1 MSCCDAG
8 AMSVQE
14 ALNTMLAQIT
24 PVSECVTV
32 SLANSQGHI
41 LAEDVLS
48 PLNMPPFDNSA
59 MDGYAFRFAEWVEG
73 QALAIAGTA
82 LAGQPFSGEI
92 PAGACL
98 RIMTG
103 AQVPAGLDT
112 VIMQEHTAQTPEGVL
127 FTQPPKAKANI
138 RYLGEEIRTGDV
150 VLKAGSRLHAR
161 ALPLLA
167 TLGLPEVNVR
177 RRLKVAIFS
186 TGDELKLP
194 GTSLQAGEIY
204 DSNRYGIEAMLNR
217 MGIECLNL
225 GIIPDDPA
233 QLRDTFMQAAQSAD
247 AIITSGGVSVGEAD
261 YTKDLLLELGE
272 VGFWSVAMKPGK
284 PFAYGKIREKYFFG
298 LPGNPVS
305 GMVCFEQLVIP
316 ALRRMMGHTKLFRRT
331 LEAQT
336 AHSVN
341 IRPGRTDF
349 IRVRLERDAQG
360 SYVAW
365 TTGNQSSGALLSM
378 AQADA
383 LLIVPATSSGIAA
396 GERAI
401 VQLLDGMT
409 YQDEAGFEEHV

>member
-59 MDGYAFRFAEWVEG
+59 MDGYAFRFVEWVDG

-82 LAGQPFSGEI
+82 LAGQPFTGDI

-112 VIMQEHTAQTPEGVL
+112 VIMQEHTAQTLEGVL
-127 FTQPPKAKANI
+127 FTQPPKINANI

-194 GTSLQAGEIY
+194 GTPLQAGEIY

-217 MGIECLNL
+217 MGIDCLNL

-233 QLRDTFMQAAQSAD
+233 LLRDTFMQAAQSAD

-305 GMVCFEQLVIP
+305 AFVTFYQLVQP
-316 ALRRMMGHTKLFRRT
+316 ALRKLAGEMAVAPLRIPAIAEHNFRSAKNRVDFQRG
-331 LEAQT
+331 LI
-336 AHSVN
+336 SVSADGL
-341 IRPGRTDF
+341 IT
-349 IRVRLERDAQG
+349 VRSTGAQG
-360 SYVAW
+360 SGMFTSLCAANCFVIVEK
-365 TTGNQSSGALLSM
+365 
-378 AQADA
+378 D
-383 LLIVPATSSGIAA
+383 VPAGASVTV
-396 GERAI
+396 ELFNEI
-401 VQLLDGMT
+401 VN
-409 YQDEAGFEEHV
+409 

>member
-8 AMSVQE
+8 AMSVQD
-14 ALNTMLAQIT
+14 ALTTMMAQIV
-24 PVSECVTV
+24 PVEESMTV
-32 SLANSQGHI
+32 PLATAQGNI
-41 LAEDVLS
+41 LAENVLS

-59 MDGYAFRFAEWVEG
+59 MDGYAFRFADWQDGKVMPV
-73 QALAIAGTA
+73 AGTV
-82 LAGQPFSGEI
+82 LAGQPFTGDI

-103 AQVPAGLDT
+103 AQVPAELDT
-112 VIMQEHTAQTPEGVL
+112 VIMQEQTAQALEGVL
-127 FTQPPKAKANI
+127 FTRPPKAKANI

-167 TLGLPEVNVR
+167 TLGLPEVKVR

-233 QLRDTFMQAAQSAD
+233 QLRDTFMLAAQSAD

-284 PFAYGKIREKYFFG
+284 PFAYGKIKDKYFFG

-305 GMVCFEQLVIP
+305 AFVTFYQLVQP
-316 ALRRMMGHTKLFRRT
+316 ALRKLAGEISAAPLRIPVIAEHNFRSAKNRVDFQRG
-331 LEAQT
+331 LI
-336 AHSVN
+336 SVN
-341 IRPGRTDF
+341 ADGLIT
-349 IRVRLERDAQG
+349 VRSTGAQG
-360 SYVAW
+360 SGMFTSLCAANCFVIVEK
-365 TTGNQSSGALLSM
+365 
-378 AQADA
+378 D
-383 LLIVPATSSGIAA
+383 VPAGASVTI
-396 GERAI
+396 ELFNEI
-401 VQLLDGMT
+401 VN
-409 YQDEAGFEEHV
+409 

>member
-59 MDGYAFRFAEWVEG
+59 MDGYAFRFAEWADG
-73 QALAIAGTA
+73 LTLAIAGTA
-82 LAGQPFSGEI
+82 LAGQPFTGDI

-112 VIMQEHTAQTPEGVL
+112 VIMQEHTAQTSEGVL
-127 FTQPPKAKANI
+127 FTQPPKANANI

-167 TLGLPEVNVR
+167 TLGLPEVKVR

-194 GTSLQAGEIY
+194 GTPLQAGEIY
-204 DSNRYGIEAMLNR
+204 DSNRYGIEAMLNW

-233 QLRDTFMQAAQSAD
+233 QLRDTFMLAAQSAD

-305 GMVCFEQLVIP
+305 AFVTFYQLVQP
-316 ALRRMMGHTKLFRRT
+316 ALRKLAGEISVAPLRIPAIAEHNFRSAKNRVDFQRG
-331 LEAQT
+331 LI
-336 AHSVN
+336 SVN
-341 IRPGRTDF
+341 ADGLIT
-349 IRVRLERDAQG
+349 VRSTGAQG
-360 SYVAW
+360 SGMFTSLCAANCFV
-365 TTGNQSSGALLSM
+365 
-378 AQADA
+378 
-383 LLIVPATSSGIAA
+383 IVEKDVLAGTSVSV
-396 GERAI
+396 ELFNEI
-401 VQLLDGMT
+401 VS
-409 YQDEAGFEEHV
+409 

>member
-73 QALAIAGTA
+73 QTLAIAGTA
-82 LAGQPFSGEI
+82 LAGQPFTGDI
-92 PAGACL
+92 PVGACL

-103 AQVPAGLDT
+103 AQVPARLDT
-112 VIMQEHTAQTPEGVL
+112 VIMQEHTAQTSEGVL
-127 FTQPPKAKANI
+127 FTQPPKSQANI

-167 TLGLPEVNVR
+167 TLGLPEVKVR

-233 QLRDTFMQAAQSAD
+233 QLRDTFMLAAQSAD

-305 GMVCFEQLVIP
+305 AFVTFYQLVQP
-316 ALRRMMGHTKLFRRT
+316 ALRKLAGEISAAPLRIPVIAEHNFRSAKNRVDFQRG
-331 LEAQT
+331 LI
-336 AHSVN
+336 SVN
-341 IRPGRTDF
+341 ADGLIT
-349 IRVRLERDAQG
+349 VRSTGAQG
-360 SYVAW
+360 SGMFTSLCAANCFVIVEK
-365 TTGNQSSGALLSM
+365 
-378 AQADA
+378 D
-383 LLIVPATSSGIAA
+383 VPAGASVTN
-396 GERAI
+396 ELFNEI
-401 VQLLDGMT
+401 VN
-409 YQDEAGFEEHV
+409 

>member
-59 MDGYAFRFAEWVEG
+59 MDGYAFRFAEWADG
-73 QALAIAGTA
+73 LTLAIAGTA
-82 LAGQPFSGEI
+82 LAGQPFTGDI

-112 VIMQEHTAQTPEGVL
+112 VIMQEHTAQTLEGVL
-127 FTQPPKAKANI
+127 FTQPPKINANI

-194 GTSLQAGEIY
+194 GTPLQAGEIY

-233 QLRDTFMQAAQSAD
+233 LLRDTFMQAAQSAD

-305 GMVCFEQLVIP
+305 AFVTFYQLVQP
-316 ALRRMMGHTKLFRRT
+316 ALRKLAGEMAVAPLRIPAIAEHNFRSAKNRVDFQRG
-331 LEAQT
+331 LI
-336 AHSVN
+336 SVSADGL
-341 IRPGRTDF
+341 IT
-349 IRVRLERDAQG
+349 VRSTGAQG
-360 SYVAW
+360 SGMFTSLCAANCFVIVEK
-365 TTGNQSSGALLSM
+365 
-378 AQADA
+378 D
-383 LLIVPATSSGIAA
+383 VPAGASVTV
-396 GERAI
+396 ELFNEI
-401 VQLLDGMT
+401 VN
-409 YQDEAGFEEHV
+409 

>member
-8 AMSVQE
+8 AISVQE
-14 ALNTMLAQIT
+14 ALNTMLVQIT

-167 TLGLPEVNVR
+167 TLGLPEVKVR

-194 GTSLQAGEIY
+194 GSPLQAGEIY

-284 PFAYGKIREKYFFG
+284 PFAYGKIKEKYFFG

-305 GMVCFEQLVIP
+305 AFVTFYQLVQPVLRKLAGEMAVAPLRIP
-316 ALRRMMGHTKLFRRT
+316 AIAEHNFRSAKNRVDF
-331 LEAQT
+331 QRGVI
-336 AHSVN
+336 SVN
-341 IRPGRTDF
+341 ADGLIT
-349 IRVRLERDAQG
+349 VRSTGAQG
-360 SYVAW
+360 SGMFTSLCAANCFVIVE
-365 TTGNQSSGALLSM
+365 Q
-378 AQADA
+378 D
-383 LLIVPATSSGIAA
+383 VPAGASVTI
-396 GERAI
+396 ELFNEI
-401 VQLLDGMT
+401 VS
-409 YQDEAGFEEHV
+409 

>member
-73 QALAIAGTA
+73 QALAIAGTV
-82 LAGQPFSGEI
+82 LAGQPFSGDI

-112 VIMQEHTAQTPEGVL
+112 VIMQEHTAQTSEGVL
-127 FTQPPKAKANI
+127 FTQPPKAKTNI

-167 TLGLPEVNVR
+167 TLGLPEVNVH

-284 PFAYGKIREKYFFG
+284 PFAYGQIREKYFFG

-305 GMVCFEQLVIP
+305 AFVTFYQLVQP
-316 ALRRMMGHTKLFRRT
+316 ALRKLAGEISVAPLRIPAIAEHNFRSAKNRVDFQRG
-331 LEAQT
+331 LI
-336 AHSVN
+336 SVN
-341 IRPGRTDF
+341 ADGLIT
-349 IRVRLERDAQG
+349 VRSTGAQG
-360 SYVAW
+360 SGMFTSLCAANCFVIVEK
-365 TTGNQSSGALLSM
+365 
-378 AQADA
+378 D
-383 LLIVPATSSGIAA
+383 VPAGSFVTI
-396 GERAI
+396 ELFNEI
-401 VQLLDGMT
+401 VN
-409 YQDEAGFEEHV
+409 

>member
-1 MSCCDAG
+1 MSCCDTG
-8 AMSVQE
+8 AMSVQD

-24 PVSECVTV
+24 PVNGCVTV
-32 SLANSQGHI
+32 SLANSLGHI

-59 MDGYAFRFAEWVEG
+59 MDGYAFRFAEWFDGRV
-73 QALAIAGTA
+73 LPVAGIA
-82 LAGQPFSGEI
+82 LAGQPFSGDI

-103 AQVPAGLDT
+103 AQVPTGLDT
-112 VIMQEHTAQTPEGVL
+112 VIMQEQTAQTSEGVL

-138 RYLGEEIRTGDV
+138 RYLGEEIRTGNV

-167 TLGLPEVNVR
+167 TLGLPEVKVR

-194 GTSLQAGEIY
+194 GTPLQAGEIY

-233 QLRDTFMQAAQSAD
+233 QLRDTFIQAAQSAD

-305 GMVCFEQLVIP
+305 AFVTFYQLVQP
-316 ALRRMMGHTKLFRRT
+316 ALRKLAGEISVAPLRIPAIAEHNFRSAKNRVDFQRG
-331 LEAQT
+331 LI
-336 AHSVN
+336 SVN
-341 IRPGRTDF
+341 ADGLITVCSTG
-349 IRVRLERDAQG
+349 AQG
-360 SYVAW
+360 SGMFTSLCVA
-365 TTGNQSSGALLSM
+365 NCFVIVEK
-378 AQADA
+378 D
-383 LLIVPATSSGIAA
+383 VPAGSSVTI
-396 GERAI
+396 ELFNEI
-401 VQLLDGMT
+401 VN
-409 YQDEAGFEEHV
+409 

>member
-32 SLANSQGHI
+32 SLTNSQGHI

-59 MDGYAFRFAEWVEG
+59 MDGYAFRFAEWVDG
-73 QALAIAGTA
+73 QTLTIAGTA
-82 LAGQPFSGEI
+82 LAGQPFTADI

-127 FTQPPKAKANI
+127 FTQPPKVKANI

-167 TLGLPEVNVR
+167 TLGLPEVKVR

-194 GTSLQAGEIY
+194 GTPLQAGEIY

-305 GMVCFEQLVIP
+305 AFVTFYQLVQP
-316 ALRRMMGHTKLFRRT
+316 ALRKLAGEISVAPLRIPAIAEHNFRSAKNRVDFQRG
-331 LEAQT
+331 LI
-336 AHSVN
+336 SVSADGL
-341 IRPGRTDF
+341 IT
-349 IRVRLERDAQG
+349 VRSTGAQG
-360 SYVAW
+360 SGMFTSLCAANCFV
-365 TTGNQSSGALLSM
+365 
-378 AQADA
+378 
-383 LLIVPATSSGIAA
+383 IVEKDVLAGTSVSV
-396 GERAI
+396 ELFNEI
-401 VQLLDGMT
+401 VS
-409 YQDEAGFEEHV
+409 

>member
-1 MSCCDAG
+1 MGCCDAG
-8 AMSVQE
+8 AMSVQD
-14 ALNTMLAQIT
+14 ALMAMLAQIA
-24 PVSECVTV
+24 PVQAFMTV
-32 SLANSQGHI
+32 PLATAQGHI
-41 LAEDVLS
+41 LAENVLS

-59 MDGYAFRFAEWVEG
+59 MDGYAFRFADWVEG
-73 QALAIAGTA
+73 QALPVAGIA

-103 AQVPAGLDT
+103 ARVPAGLDT
-112 VIMQEHTAQTPEGVL
+112 VIMQEQTAQTPEGVL

-150 VLKAGSRLHAR
+150 VLTAGTRLHAR

-167 TLGLPEVNVR
+167 TLGLPEVPVY

-194 GTSLQAGEIY
+194 GTALQDGEIY

-217 MGIECLNL
+217 MGIECLNY

-233 QLRDTFMQAAQSAD
+233 QLRDTFIQAAQEAD

-284 PFAYGKIREKYFFG
+284 PFAFGKISNKHFFG

-305 GMVCFEQLVIP
+305 AFVTFYQLVQP
-316 ALRRMMGHTKLFRRT
+316 ALRKLAGEISVSPLRIPAIAEHHFRSAKNRVDF
-331 LEAQT
+331 QRGVI
-336 AHSVN
+336 SVN
-341 IRPGRTDF
+341 AEGQIS
-349 IRVRLERDAQG
+349 VRSTGAQG
-360 SYVAW
+360 SGMFTSLCAANCFV
-365 TTGNQSSGALLSM
+365 
-378 AQADA
+378 
-383 LLIVPATSSGIAA
+383 IVEKEVTV
-396 GERAI
+396 GEI
-401 VQLLDGMT
+401 VTIELFN
-409 YQDEAGFEEHV
+409 EIVN

>member
-59 MDGYAFRFAEWVEG
+59 MDGYAFRFADWQDGKVMPV
-73 QALAIAGTA
+73 AGTA
-82 LAGQPFSGEI
+82 LAGQPFSGDI

-103 AQVPAGLDT
+103 AQVPAGLNT
-112 VIMQEHTAQTPEGVL
+112 VIMQEHTAQTSEGVL

-167 TLGLPEVNVR
+167 TLGLPEVKVR
-177 RRLKVAIFS
+177 RRLKIAIFS

-194 GTSLQAGEIY
+194 GTPLQAGEIY
-204 DSNRYGIEAMLNR
+204 DSNRYGIAAMLNR

-233 QLRDTFMQAAQSAD
+233 QLRDTFMLAAQSAD

-305 GMVCFEQLVIP
+305 AFVTFYQLVQP
-316 ALRRMMGHTKLFRRT
+316 ALRKLAGEISAAPLRIPVIAEHNFRSAKNRVDFQRG
-331 LEAQT
+331 LI
-336 AHSVN
+336 SVN
-341 IRPGRTDF
+341 ADGLIT
-349 IRVRLERDAQG
+349 VRSTGAQG
-360 SYVAW
+360 SGMFTSLCAANCFVI
-365 TTGNQSSGALLSM
+365 LEK
-378 AQADA
+378 D
-383 LLIVPATSSGIAA
+383 VPAGSSVTV
-396 GERAI
+396 ELFNEI
-401 VQLLDGMT
+401 VN
-409 YQDEAGFEEHV
+409 

>member
-14 ALNTMLAQIT
+14 ALNTMLAQIM

-59 MDGYAFRFAEWVEG
+59 MDGYAFRFADWQDGRETPV
-73 QALAIAGTA
+73 AGTA

-127 FTQPPKAKANI
+127 FTQSPKAKANI
-138 RYLGEEIRTGDV
+138 RYLGEEIRIGDV
-150 VLKAGSRLHAR
+150 VLTAGTRLHAR

-194 GTSLQAGEIY
+194 GTPLQAGEIY

-284 PFAYGKIREKYFFG
+284 PFAFGKIRDKHFFG

-305 GMVCFEQLVIP
+305 AFVTFYQLVQP
-316 ALRRMMGHTKLFRRT
+316 ALRQLAGEISAAPLRIPAVAEHNFRSAKNRVDFQRGV
-331 LEAQT
+331 L
-336 AHSVN
+336 SVN
-341 IRPGRTDF
+341 ADGQIT
-349 IRVRLERDAQG
+349 VRSTGAQG
-360 SYVAW
+360 SGMFTSLCAANCFVIVE
-365 TTGNQSSGALLSM
+365 N
-378 AQADA
+378 D
-383 LLIVPATSSGIAA
+383 VPAGTSVTV
-396 GERAI
+396 ELFNEI
-401 VQLLDGMT
+401 VN
-409 YQDEAGFEEHV
+409 

>member
-32 SLANSQGHI
+32 SLANSQEHI

-82 LAGQPFSGEI
+82 LAGQPFTGDI

-112 VIMQEHTAQTPEGVL
+112 VIMQEHTAQTLEGVL
-127 FTQPPKAKANI
+127 FTQPPKSKANI

-167 TLGLPEVNVR
+167 TLGLPEVKVR

-194 GTSLQAGEIY
+194 GTPLQAGEIY

-233 QLRDTFMQAAQSAD
+233 QLRDTFMLAAQSAD

-305 GMVCFEQLVIP
+305 AFVTFYQLVQP
-316 ALRRMMGHTKLFRRT
+316 ALRKLAGEISVAPLRIPAIAEHNFRSAKNRVDFQRG
-331 LEAQT
+331 LI
-336 AHSVN
+336 SVN
-341 IRPGRTDF
+341 ADGLIT
-349 IRVRLERDAQG
+349 VRSTGAQG
-360 SYVAW
+360 SGMFTSLCAANCFV
-365 TTGNQSSGALLSM
+365 
-378 AQADA
+378 
-383 LLIVPATSSGIAA
+383 IVEKEVPAGSSVTI
-396 GERAI
+396 ELFNEI
-401 VQLLDGMT
+401 VN
-409 YQDEAGFEEHV
+409 

>member
-41 LAEDVLS
+41 LAEDVFS

-59 MDGYAFRFAEWVEG
+59 MDGYAFRFAEWADG
-73 QALAIAGTA
+73 QTLAIAGTA
-82 LAGQPFSGEI
+82 LAGQPFSGDI

-112 VIMQEHTAQTPEGVL
+112 VIMQEHTAQTLEGVL
-127 FTQPPKAKANI
+127 FTQPPKANANI
-138 RYLGEEIRTGDV
+138 RYLGEEIHTGDV

-167 TLGLPEVNVR
+167 TLGLPEVKVR

-194 GTSLQAGEIY
+194 GMSLQAGEIY

-305 GMVCFEQLVIP
+305 AFVTFYQLVQPVLRKLAGEMAVAPLRIP
-316 ALRRMMGHTKLFRRT
+316 AIAEHNFRSAKNRVDFQRG
-331 LEAQT
+331 LI
-336 AHSVN
+336 SVN
-341 IRPGRTDF
+341 ADGMIT
-349 IRVRLERDAQG
+349 VRSTGAQG
-360 SYVAW
+360 SGMFTSLCAANCFVIVEK
-365 TTGNQSSGALLSM
+365 
-378 AQADA
+378 D
-383 LLIVPATSSGIAA
+383 VPAGSSVTI
-396 GERAI
+396 ELFNEI
-401 VQLLDGMT
+401 VN
-409 YQDEAGFEEHV
+409 

>member
-14 ALNTMLAQIT
+14 ALNTMLAQIM

-167 TLGLPEVNVR
+167 TLGLSEIKVR

-194 GTSLQAGEIY
+194 GTPLQAGEIY

-233 QLRDTFMQAAQSAD
+233 QLRDTFIQAAQSAD

-272 VGFWSVAMKPGK
+272 VCFWSVAMKPGK

-305 GMVCFEQLVIP
+305 AFVTFYQLVQP
-316 ALRRMMGHTKLFRRT
+316 ALRKLAGEISVAPLRIPAIAEHNFRSAKNRVDFQRG
-331 LEAQT
+331 LI
-336 AHSVN
+336 SVN
-341 IRPGRTDF
+341 ADGLIT
-349 IRVRLERDAQG
+349 VRSTGTQG
-360 SYVAW
+360 SGMFTSLCAANCFVIVEKDVLA
-365 TTGNQSSGALLSM
+365 GSSVTIELFNE
-378 AQADA
+378 
-383 LLIVPATSSGIAA
+383 IVN
-396 GERAI
+396 
-401 VQLLDGMT
+401 
-409 YQDEAGFEEHV
+409 

>member
-8 AMSVQE
+8 AMSVQD
-14 ALNTMLAQIT
+14 ALNTMLVQIT
-24 PVSECVTV
+24 TVSECVTV
-32 SLANSQGHI
+32 SLANSQGYI

-73 QALAIAGTA
+73 QALAVAGTA
-82 LAGQPFSGEI
+82 LAGQPFTGDI

-103 AQVPAGLDT
+103 AQVPTGLDT
-112 VIMQEHTAQTPEGVL
+112 VIMQEQTAQTSEGVL

-167 TLGLPEVNVR
+167 TLGLPEVKVH

-194 GTSLQAGEIY
+194 GTPLQAGEIY

-284 PFAYGKIREKYFFG
+284 PFAFGKIRDKHFFG

-305 GMVCFEQLVIP
+305 AFVTFYQLVQP
-316 ALRRMMGHTKLFRRT
+316 ALRKLAGEISVAPLRIPAIAEHNFRSAKNRVDFQRG
-331 LEAQT
+331 LI
-336 AHSVN
+336 SVN
-341 IRPGRTDF
+341 ADGLIT
-349 IRVRLERDAQG
+349 VRSTGAQG
-360 SYVAW
+360 SGMFTSLCAANCFVIVEK
-365 TTGNQSSGALLSM
+365 
-378 AQADA
+378 D
-383 LLIVPATSSGIAA
+383 VPAGSSVTI
-396 GERAI
+396 ELFNEI
-401 VQLLDGMT
+401 VN
-409 YQDEAGFEEHV
+409 

>member
-41 LAEDVLS
+41 LAENVLS

-59 MDGYAFRFAEWVEG
+59 MDGYAFRFADWQDSCVMSV
-73 QALAIAGTA
+73 AGTA
-82 LAGQPFSGEI
+82 LAGQPFRGEI
-92 PAGACL
+92 PLGACL

-112 VIMQEHTAQTPEGVL
+112 VIMQEHTAQTSEGVL
-127 FTQPPKAKANI
+127 FTQPPKAQANI

-167 TLGLPEVNVR
+167 TLGLPEVKVR

-194 GTSLQAGEIY
+194 GTPLQAGEIY

-233 QLRDTFMQAAQSAD
+233 QLRDTFIQAAQEGD

-284 PFAYGKIREKYFFG
+284 PFAYGKIKEKYFFG

-305 GMVCFEQLVIP
+305 AFVTFYQLVQP
-316 ALRRMMGHTKLFRRT
+316 ALRKLAGEISVAPLRIPAIAEHNFRSAKNRVDFQRG
-331 LEAQT
+331 LI
-336 AHSVN
+336 SVN
-341 IRPGRTDF
+341 ADGLIT
-349 IRVRLERDAQG
+349 VRSTGAQG
-360 SYVAW
+360 SGMFTSLCAANCFVIVEK
-365 TTGNQSSGALLSM
+365 
-378 AQADA
+378 D
-383 LLIVPATSSGIAA
+383 VPAGSSVTI
-396 GERAI
+396 ELFNEI
-401 VQLLDGMT
+401 VS
-409 YQDEAGFEEHV
+409 

>member
-59 MDGYAFRFAEWVEG
+59 MDGYAFRFADWQDGREMPV
-73 QALAIAGTA
+73 AGTA
-82 LAGQPFSGEI
+82 LAGQPFSGEV
-92 PAGACL
+92 PVGACL

-112 VIMQEHTAQTPEGVL
+112 VIMQEHTAQTSEGVL
-127 FTQPPKAKANI
+127 FTQPPKGKANI

-261 YTKDLLLELGE
+261 YTKNLLLELGE

-305 GMVCFEQLVIP
+305 AFVTFYQLVQP
-316 ALRRMMGHTKLFRRT
+316 ALRQLAGEISAAPLRISAIAEHNFRSAKNRVDFQRG
-331 LEAQT
+331 LI
-336 AHSVN
+336 SVN
-341 IRPGRTDF
+341 ADGLIT
-349 IRVRLERDAQG
+349 VRSTGAQG
-360 SYVAW
+360 SGMFTPLCAANCFVIVEK
-365 TTGNQSSGALLSM
+365 
-378 AQADA
+378 D
-383 LLIVPATSSGIAA
+383 VPAGTSVTV
-396 GERAI
+396 ELFNEI
-401 VQLLDGMT
+401 VN
-409 YQDEAGFEEHV
+409 

>member
-1 MSCCDAG
+1 MGCCDAG
-8 AMSVQE
+8 SMSVQD
-14 ALNTMLAQIT
+14 ALTTMLAQIT
-24 PVSECVTV
+24 PVIECVTV

-41 LAEDVLS
+41 LAENVLS

-59 MDGYAFRFAEWVEG
+59 MDGYAFSFADWRDGIVMPV
-73 QALAIAGTA
+73 AGTA

-92 PAGACL
+92 PLGACL

-103 AQVPAGLDT
+103 AQVPEGLDT
-112 VIMQEHTAQTPEGVL
+112 VIMQEQTAQTADGVL

-150 VLKAGSRLHAR
+150 VLTAGTRLHAR

-167 TLGLPEVNVR
+167 TLGLPDVKVY

-186 TGDELKLP
+186 TGDELKQP
-194 GTSLQAGEIY
+194 GMPLHEGEIY

-217 MGIECLNL
+217 MGIECLNF

-233 QLRDTFMQAAQSAD
+233 QLRDTFIQAVQTAD

-284 PFAYGKIREKYFFG
+284 PFAFGKIRDKHFFG

-305 GMVCFEQLVIP
+305 AFVTFYQLVQP
-316 ALRRMMGHTKLFRRT
+316 ALRKLAGEIAIEPLRLPAIAEHNFRSAKNRVDFQRG
-331 LEAQT
+331 LI
-336 AHSVN
+336 SVN
-341 IRPGRTDF
+341 ADGLIT
-349 IRVRLERDAQG
+349 VRSTGAQG
-360 SYVAW
+360 SGMFTSLCAANCFVIVEK
-365 TTGNQSSGALLSM
+365 
-378 AQADA
+378 D
-383 LLIVPATSSGIAA
+383 VPAGASVTI
-396 GERAI
+396 ELFNEI
-401 VQLLDGMT
+401 VI
-409 YQDEAGFEEHV
+409 

>member
-24 PVSECVTV
+24 PVSECITV
-32 SLANSQGHI
+32 SLANSQRHI

-82 LAGQPFSGEI
+82 LAGQPFTGDI

-103 AQVPAGLDT
+103 AQVPVGLDT
-112 VIMQEHTAQTPEGVL
+112 VIMQEHTAQTSEGVL
-127 FTQPPKAKANI
+127 FTQPPKPKANI

-167 TLGLPEVNVR
+167 TLGLPEVKVR

-194 GTSLQAGEIY
+194 GTPLQAGEIY

-284 PFAYGKIREKYFFG
+284 PFAYGKIKEKYFFG

-305 GMVCFEQLVIP
+305 AFVTFYQLVQP
-316 ALRRMMGHTKLFRRT
+316 ALRKLAGEIVVAPLRIPVIAEHNFRSAKNRVDF
-331 LEAQT
+331 QRGVI
-336 AHSVN
+336 SVN
-341 IRPGRTDF
+341 ADGLIT
-349 IRVRLERDAQG
+349 VRSTGAQG
-360 SYVAW
+360 SGMFTSLCAANCFV
-365 TTGNQSSGALLSM
+365 
-378 AQADA
+378 
-383 LLIVPATSSGIAA
+383 IVEKDVLAGTSVTV
-396 GERAI
+396 ELFNEI
-401 VQLLDGMT
+401 VS
-409 YQDEAGFEEHV
+409 

>member
-1 MSCCDAG
+1 MGCCDAG
-8 AMSVQE
+8 AMSVQD
-14 ALNTMLAQIT
+14 ALTTMLAQIA
-24 PVSECVTV
+24 PVNEIMTV
-32 SLANSQGHI
+32 PLATAQGHI
-41 LAEDVLS
+41 LAENVLS

-59 MDGYAFRFAEWVEG
+59 MDGYAFRFADWQEG
-73 QALAIAGTA
+73 RAMPIAGTA
-82 LAGQPFSGEI
+82 LAGQPFSGEV
-92 PAGACL
+92 PQGTCL

-103 AQVPAGLDT
+103 AQVPEGLDT
-112 VIMQEHTAQTPEGVL
+112 VIMQEQTAQTADGVL

-150 VLKAGSRLHAR
+150 VLTAGTRLHAR

-167 TLGLPEVNVR
+167 TLGLPDVKVY

-186 TGDELKLP
+186 TGDELKQP
-194 GTSLQAGEIY
+194 GMPLHEGEIY

-305 GMVCFEQLVIP
+305 AFVTFYQLVQP
-316 ALRRMMGHTKLFRRT
+316 ALRKLAGEAFVAPLRIPAIAEHNFRSAKNRVDF
-331 LEAQT
+331 QRGVI
-336 AHSVN
+336 SVN
-341 IRPGRTDF
+341 ADGLIT
-349 IRVRLERDAQG
+349 VRSTGAQG
-360 SYVAW
+360 SGMFTSLCAANCFVIVE
-365 TTGNQSSGALLSM
+365 Q
-378 AQADA
+378 D
-383 LLIVPATSSGIAA
+383 VPAGASVTI
-396 GERAI
+396 ELFNEI
-401 VQLLDGMT
+401 VS
-409 YQDEAGFEEHV
+409 

>member
-1 MSCCDAG
+1 MGCCDAG
-8 AMSVQE
+8 SMSVQD
-14 ALNTMLAQIT
+14 ALTTMLAQIT
-24 PVSECVTV
+24 PVSAHITV
-32 SLANSQGHI
+32 PLTTAQGHI
-41 LAEDVLS
+41 LAENVLS

-59 MDGYAFRFAEWVEG
+59 MDGYAFRFADWQDGKVMPV
-73 QALAIAGTA
+73 AGTA
-82 LAGQPFSGEI
+82 LAGQPFSGDI

-103 AQVPAGLDT
+103 AQVPAGLNT
-112 VIMQEHTAQTPEGVL
+112 VIMQEHTAQTSEGVL
-127 FTQPPKAKANI
+127 FTQSPKAKANI

-261 YTKDLLLELGE
+261 YTKDLLLELGD

-305 GMVCFEQLVIP
+305 AFVTFYQLVQP
-316 ALRRMMGHTKLFRRT
+316 ALRKLAGEAFVAPLRIPAIAEHNFRSAKNRVDF
-331 LEAQT
+331 QRGVI
-336 AHSVN
+336 SVN
-341 IRPGRTDF
+341 ADGLIT
-349 IRVRLERDAQG
+349 VRSTGAQG
-360 SYVAW
+360 SGMFTSLCAANCFVIVE
-365 TTGNQSSGALLSM
+365 Q
-378 AQADA
+378 D
-383 LLIVPATSSGIAA
+383 VPAGASVTI
-396 GERAI
+396 ELFNEI
-401 VQLLDGMT
+401 VS
-409 YQDEAGFEEHV
+409 

>member
-1 MSCCDAG
+1 MGCCDAG
-8 AMSVQE
+8 AMSVQD
-14 ALNTMLAQIT
+14 ALTTMLAQIV
-24 PVSECVTV
+24 PVEEFMTV
-32 SLANSQGHI
+32 PLATAQENI
-41 LAEDVLS
+41 LAENVLS

-59 MDGYAFRFAEWVEG
+59 MDGYAFRFADWQDGKVMPV
-73 QALAIAGTA
+73 AGTA
-82 LAGQPFSGEI
+82 LAGQPFSGDI

-103 AQVPAGLDT
+103 AQVPAELDT
-112 VIMQEHTAQTPEGVL
+112 VIMQEHTAQTSEGVL
-127 FTQPPKAKANI
+127 FTQPPKSQANI

-150 VLKAGSRLHAR
+150 VLKAGSCLHAR

-167 TLGLPEVNVR
+167 TLGLPEVKVR

-204 DSNRYGIEAMLNR
+204 DSNRYGIAAMLNR

-233 QLRDTFMQAAQSAD
+233 QLRDTFMLAAQSAD

-284 PFAYGKIREKYFFG
+284 PFAYGKIKDKYFFG

-305 GMVCFEQLVIP
+305 AFVTFYQLVQP
-316 ALRRMMGHTKLFRRT
+316 ALRKLAGEISVAPLRIPAIAEHNFRSARNRVDFQRG
-331 LEAQT
+331 LI
-336 AHSVN
+336 SVN
-341 IRPGRTDF
+341 ADGLITVCSTG
-349 IRVRLERDAQG
+349 AQG
-360 SYVAW
+360 SGMFTSLCAANCFVIVEK
-365 TTGNQSSGALLSM
+365 
-378 AQADA
+378 D
-383 LLIVPATSSGIAA
+383 VPAGASVTI
-396 GERAI
+396 ELFNEI
-401 VQLLDGMT
+401 VN
-409 YQDEAGFEEHV
+409 

>member
-14 ALNTMLAQIT
+14 ALNTMLAQIM

-82 LAGQPFSGEI
+82 LAGQPFSGDI

-103 AQVPAGLDT
+103 AQVPAGLNT
-112 VIMQEHTAQTPEGVL
+112 VIMQEHTAQTSEGVL

-167 TLGLPEVNVR
+167 TLGLPEVKVR

-194 GTSLQAGEIY
+194 GTPLQAGEIY

-272 VGFWSVAMKPGK
+272 VCFWSVAMKPGK

-305 GMVCFEQLVIP
+305 AFVTFYQLVQP
-316 ALRRMMGHTKLFRRT
+316 ALRKLAGEISVAPLRIPAIADHNFRSAKNRVDFQRG
-331 LEAQT
+331 LI
-336 AHSVN
+336 SVN
-341 IRPGRTDF
+341 ADGLIT
-349 IRVRLERDAQG
+349 VRSTGAQG
-360 SYVAW
+360 SGMFTSLCAANCFVIVEK
-365 TTGNQSSGALLSM
+365 
-378 AQADA
+378 D
-383 LLIVPATSSGIAA
+383 VPAGSSVTI
-396 GERAI
+396 ELFNEI
-401 VQLLDGMT
+401 VN
-409 YQDEAGFEEHV
+409 

>member
-59 MDGYAFRFAEWVEG
+59 MDGYAFRFADWQDGRETPV
-73 QALAIAGTA
+73 AGTA

-127 FTQPPKAKANI
+127 FTQSPKAKANI

-305 GMVCFEQLVIP
+305 AFVTFYQLVQP
-316 ALRRMMGHTKLFRRT
+316 ALRKLAGEAFVAPLRIPAIAEHNFRSAKNRVDF
-331 LEAQT
+331 QRGVI
-336 AHSVN
+336 SVN
-341 IRPGRTDF
+341 ADGLIT
-349 IRVRLERDAQG
+349 VRSTGAQG
-360 SYVAW
+360 SGMFTSLCAANCFV
-365 TTGNQSSGALLSM
+365 
-378 AQADA
+378 
-383 LLIVPATSSGIAA
+383 IVEKDVSAGTSVTV
-396 GERAI
+396 ELFNEI
-401 VQLLDGMT
+401 VN
-409 YQDEAGFEEHV
+409 

>member
-59 MDGYAFRFAEWVEG
+59 MDGYAFRFADWQDGKVMPV
-73 QALAIAGTA
+73 AGTA
-82 LAGQPFSGEI
+82 LAGQPFSGDI

-112 VIMQEHTAQTPEGVL
+112 VIMQEHTAQTSEGVL

-167 TLGLPEVNVR
+167 TLGLPEVKVR
-177 RRLKVAIFS
+177 RRLKIAIFS

-194 GTSLQAGEIY
+194 GTPLQAGEIY
-204 DSNRYGIEAMLNR
+204 DSNRYGIAAMLNR

-233 QLRDTFMQAAQSAD
+233 QLRDTFMLAAQSAD

-284 PFAYGKIREKYFFG
+284 PFAYGKFREKYFFG

-305 GMVCFEQLVIP
+305 AFVTFYQLVQP
-316 ALRRMMGHTKLFRRT
+316 ALRKLAGEISAAPLRIPVIAEHNFRSAKNRVDFQRG
-331 LEAQT
+331 LI
-336 AHSVN
+336 SVN
-341 IRPGRTDF
+341 ADGLIT
-349 IRVRLERDAQG
+349 VRSTGAQG
-360 SYVAW
+360 SGMFTSLCAANCFVIVEK
-365 TTGNQSSGALLSM
+365 
-378 AQADA
+378 D
-383 LLIVPATSSGIAA
+383 VPAGSSVTI
-396 GERAI
+396 ELFNEI
-401 VQLLDGMT
+401 VN
-409 YQDEAGFEEHV
+409 

>member
-8 AMSVQE
+8 AMSVQD
-14 ALNTMLAQIT
+14 ALNTMLVQIT
-24 PVSECVTV
+24 TVSECVTV
-32 SLANSQGHI
+32 SLANSQGYI

-73 QALAIAGTA
+73 QALAVAGTA
-82 LAGQPFSGEI
+82 LAGQPFTGDI

-112 VIMQEHTAQTPEGVL
+112 VIMQEHTVQTSEGVL

-167 TLGLPEVNVR
+167 TLGLSEIKVR

-194 GTSLQAGEIY
+194 GTPLQAGEIY

-233 QLRDTFMQAAQSAD
+233 QLRDTFIQAAQSAD

-272 VGFWSVAMKPGK
+272 VCFWSVAMKPGK

-305 GMVCFEQLVIP
+305 AFVTFYQLVQP
-316 ALRRMMGHTKLFRRT
+316 ALRKLAGEISVAPLRIPAIAEHNFRSAKNRVDFQRG
-331 LEAQT
+331 LI
-336 AHSVN
+336 SVDADGL
-341 IRPGRTDF
+341 IT
-349 IRVRLERDAQG
+349 VRSTGAQG
-360 SYVAW
+360 SGMFTSLCAANCFVIVEK
-365 TTGNQSSGALLSM
+365 
-378 AQADA
+378 D
-383 LLIVPATSSGIAA
+383 VPAGSSVTI
-396 GERAI
+396 ELFNEI
-401 VQLLDGMT
+401 VN
-409 YQDEAGFEEHV
+409 

>member
-8 AMSVQE
+8 AMSVQD

-24 PVSECVTV
+24 PVSEYVTV

-82 LAGQPFSGEI
+82 LAGQPFTGDI

-103 AQVPAGLDT
+103 AQVPTGLDT
-112 VIMQEHTAQTPEGVL
+112 VIMQEQTAQTSEGVL

-167 TLGLPEVNVR
+167 TLGLPEVKVH

-194 GTSLQAGEIY
+194 GTPLQAGEIY

-233 QLRDTFMQAAQSAD
+233 QLRDTFIQAAQSAD

-305 GMVCFEQLVIP
+305 AFVTFYQLVQP
-316 ALRRMMGHTKLFRRT
+316 ALRKLAGEISVAPLRIPAIAEHNFRSAKNRVDFQRG
-331 LEAQT
+331 LI
-336 AHSVN
+336 SVN
-341 IRPGRTDF
+341 ADGLIT
-349 IRVRLERDAQG
+349 VRSTGAQG
-360 SYVAW
+360 SGMFTSLCVANCFVIVEKDVLA
-365 TTGNQSSGALLSM
+365 GSSVTIELFNE
-378 AQADA
+378 
-383 LLIVPATSSGIAA
+383 IVN
-396 GERAI
+396 
-401 VQLLDGMT
+401 
-409 YQDEAGFEEHV
+409 

>member
-32 SLANSQGHI
+32 SLAHSQGHI

-82 LAGQPFSGEI
+82 LAGQPFTGDI

-112 VIMQEHTAQTPEGVL
+112 VIMQEHTAQTLEGVL

-167 TLGLPEVNVR
+167 TLGLPEVKVR

-194 GTSLQAGEIY
+194 GMPLQAGEIY

-217 MGIECLNL
+217 MNIECLNL

-305 GMVCFEQLVIP
+305 AFVTFYQLVQP
-316 ALRRMMGHTKLFRRT
+316 ALRKLAGEISVAPLRIPAIAEHHFRSAKNRVDFQRG
-331 LEAQT
+331 LI
-336 AHSVN
+336 SVN
-341 IRPGRTDF
+341 ADGLIT
-349 IRVRLERDAQG
+349 VRSTGAQG
-360 SYVAW
+360 SGMFTSLCAANCFVIVEK
-365 TTGNQSSGALLSM
+365 
-378 AQADA
+378 D
-383 LLIVPATSSGIAA
+383 VPAGSSVSI
-396 GERAI
+396 ELFNEI
-401 VQLLDGMT
+401 VN
-409 YQDEAGFEEHV
+409 

>member
-8 AMSVQE
+8 AISVQE
-14 ALNTMLAQIT
+14 ALNTMLGQIT

-32 SLANSQGHI
+32 ALAHAQGHI

-59 MDGYAFRFAEWVEG
+59 MDGYAFRFAEWVDG
-73 QALAIAGTA
+73 QTLAIAGTA
-82 LAGQPFSGEI
+82 LAGQPFTGDI

-103 AQVPAGLDT
+103 AQVPARLDT
-112 VIMQEHTAQTPEGVL
+112 VIMQEHTAQTLEGVL
-127 FTQPPKAKANI
+127 FTQPPKINANI

-194 GTSLQAGEIY
+194 GTPLQAGEIY

-217 MGIECLNL
+217 MGIDCLNL

-233 QLRDTFMQAAQSAD
+233 LLRDTFMQAAQSAD

-305 GMVCFEQLVIP
+305 AFVTFYQLVQP
-316 ALRRMMGHTKLFRRT
+316 ALRKLAGEMAVAPLRIPAIAEHNFRSAKNRVDF
-331 LEAQT
+331 QRGVI
-336 AHSVN
+336 SVSADGL
-341 IRPGRTDF
+341 IT
-349 IRVRLERDAQG
+349 VRSTGAQG
-360 SYVAW
+360 SGMFTSLCAANCFVIVEK
-365 TTGNQSSGALLSM
+365 
-378 AQADA
+378 D
-383 LLIVPATSSGIAA
+383 VPAGASVTV
-396 GERAI
+396 ELFNEI
-401 VQLLDGMT
+401 VN
-409 YQDEAGFEEHV
+409 

>member
-59 MDGYAFRFAEWVEG
+59 MDGYAFRFAEWVDG
-73 QALAIAGTA
+73 QTLTIAGTA
-82 LAGQPFSGEI
+82 LAGQPFTADI

-167 TLGLPEVNVR
+167 TLGLPEVKVR

-194 GTSLQAGEIY
+194 GSPLQAGEIY

-284 PFAYGKIREKYFFG
+284 PFAYGKIKEKYFFG

-305 GMVCFEQLVIP
+305 AFVTFYQLVQPVLRKLAGEMAVAPLRIP
-316 ALRRMMGHTKLFRRT
+316 AIAEHNFRSAKNRVDFQRG
-331 LEAQT
+331 LI
-336 AHSVN
+336 SVN
-341 IRPGRTDF
+341 ADGLIT
-349 IRVRLERDAQG
+349 VRSTGAQG
-360 SYVAW
+360 SGMFTSLCAANCFVIVEK
-365 TTGNQSSGALLSM
+365 
-378 AQADA
+378 D
-383 LLIVPATSSGIAA
+383 VPAGSSVTI
-396 GERAI
+396 ELFNEI
-401 VQLLDGMT
+401 VN
-409 YQDEAGFEEHV
+409 

>member
-73 QALAIAGTA
+73 QALAIAGTV
-82 LAGQPFSGEI
+82 LAGQPFSGDI

-112 VIMQEHTAQTPEGVL
+112 VIMQEHTAQTSEGVL

-167 TLGLPEVNVR
+167 TLGLPEVNVH

-284 PFAYGKIREKYFFG
+284 PFAYGQIREKYFFG

-305 GMVCFEQLVIP
+305 AFVTFYQLVQP
-316 ALRRMMGHTKLFRRT
+316 ALRKLAGEISVAPLRIPAIAEHNFRSAKNRVDFQRG
-331 LEAQT
+331 LI
-336 AHSVN
+336 SVN
-341 IRPGRTDF
+341 ADGLIT
-349 IRVRLERDAQG
+349 VRSTGAQG
-360 SYVAW
+360 SGMFTSLCAANCFVIVEK
-365 TTGNQSSGALLSM
+365 
-378 AQADA
+378 D
-383 LLIVPATSSGIAA
+383 VPAGSFVTI
-396 GERAI
+396 ELFNEI
-401 VQLLDGMT
+401 VN
-409 YQDEAGFEEHV
+409 